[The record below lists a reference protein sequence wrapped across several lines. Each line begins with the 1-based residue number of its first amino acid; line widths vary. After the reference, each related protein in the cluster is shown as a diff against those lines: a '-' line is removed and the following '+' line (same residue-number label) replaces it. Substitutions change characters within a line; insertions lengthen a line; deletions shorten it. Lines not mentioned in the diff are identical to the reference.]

1 MFISTDDVISGVIGM
16 IEGVV
21 QEKIADPRKP
31 FVDCG
36 IDSIMAIEI
45 IEKINTA
52 FGLRLRAVD
61 IFKYVSPYG
70 LAEHI
75 KKIKTTDP

>member
-1 MFISTDDVISGVIGM
+1 MVALKLAICNGVAMIS
-16 IEGVV
+16 
-21 QEKIADPRKP
+21 PCP
-31 FVDCG
+31 
-36 IDSIMAIEI
+36 MAIEI
-45 IEKINTA
+45 IEKINAA

-75 KKIKTTDP
+75 KEIKKTDP